1 MDDLKIDKDKI
12 NGIVTALE
20 LLAEQLNDAKVGQ
33 LESTTDGM
41 DDYFQAAREESKKRD
56 QILDFIK
63 YMSENVA
70 DHVIKEQKE
79 QIDLVENEDGVY
91 VVADETNRKES
102 RDEITAESHDPLRLE
117 TRTPSNITTDLVVQ
131 DTTDTP
137 ELPQDAVRVETN
149 DEPILSDALEVTV
162 TDINEDTLERMSISI
177 AKALTRAELEMERRR
192 KRGFGSG
199 AGADSE
205 SGLLSGL
212 SGMLPWGGIATGV
225 GGGYLANKFLGGG
238 RSPNGTSKGG
248 PSKGGPSKGGSSPKR
263 GGKFSMRGLGVIGTL
278 LALADVYD
286 TYTNEEL
293 SEQEKEKAYAGIA
306 GFLGGGVVGA
316 KVGASLGAF
325 LGPWGAGI
333 GAVIGG
339 TAGAIMGE
347 KTVEGFMDYAQDP
360 EGMRKDIEKA
370 GDTVLDTVMGT
381 DTPGYEKV
389 YGESIDAKTKA
400 KEVFAENNPGAVDK
414 PGVGQLTRAQ
424 INEMEISDEEKQAIK
439 KRVGDYHRGS
449 IQARTGLL
457 RTNMRVGPKQ
467 SGELRDTV
475 EDDLDRMGTYMFN
488 MSLSPNDDDRFED
501 DHFTINDREGLLT
514 KDQLMKEMRDDIVSL
529 VGSDGK
535 FEDFEE
541 KQELYDTMQRLK
553 KEGES
558 PQEFADRITKM
569 MGDQLKDKYV
579 TSFKIEGVDWDE
591 LPAVEQEIDRR
602 VNVGMKFDEEWATK
616 GFKDQYNFGVAAI
629 GDEKMLNVEEFN
641 KLLEKSETDKEAAAR
656 VEKIFVEM
664 EQMRAVSFEQDDVLS
679 RARFKGF
686 EQSELGKTLS
696 SAKVKR
702 DMEKYPE
709 RFAPPT
715 PRQRTKSLDHDA
727 QDVVE
732 QLNENKV
739 ITPEVM
745 QDIKVIID
753 ESGKI
758 KMEGSAENV
767 DYLKQLN
774 EQINKKINEKPVDP
788 YKPYP
793 LIPTPNNR
801 LTTAPEYTA
810 PTNRI
815 FPAQQEPIQPRL
827 DPRVEQIKQQILDKR
842 KSETTTPQFGPRVE
856 QQILDNSPRS
866 SEEISP
872 DLRPSDEGL
881 QVVDNRPVVSELK
894 VEPPVVDQK
903 PAPADTPAPK
913 AKIQTKPQSKPAQ
926 PDPVKV
932 DVVPEN
938 PDVQVIPLQLWEWPT
953 EPEQNIDNSTS
964 MNFDDK
970 NIVEAIKG
978 LEPYLAK
985 KEASSTTTNS
995 PTTVV
1000 NNSSSPVTY
1009 TSNVGGIQDY
1019 RARVNA

>member
-1 MDDLKIDKDKI
+1 MDNLKIDKDKI

-79 QIDLVENEDGVY
+79 QLDLVENEDGVY
-91 VVADETNRKES
+91 VVADESQRKES
-102 RDEITAESHDPLRLE
+102 RDEMTAESHDPLRLE
-117 TRTPSNITTDLVVQ
+117 TRTPNNITTDLVVQ
-131 DTTDTP
+131 DTTETTEP
-137 ELPQDAVRVETN
+137 PQDAVRVETN

-162 TDINEDTLERMSISI
+162 TDINEDTLERMSVSI

-192 KRGFGSG
+192 RRGFASGSG
-199 AGADSE
+199 EGSD

-212 SGMLPWGGIATGV
+212 SSMLPWGGIATGV
-225 GGGYLANKFLGGG
+225 GGGYLANRLLSSSKGPGKPGAPKGTPPKGGG
-238 RSPNGTSKGG
+238 P
-248 PSKGGPSKGGSSPKR
+248 R
-263 GGKFSMRGLGVIGTL
+263 GKTSMRGLGIVGTL
-278 LALADVYD
+278 FALADAYD
-286 TYTNEEL
+286 TYTNDDL

-306 GFLGGGVVGA
+306 GMLSGGYLGA
-316 KVGASLGAF
+316 KVGGALGAY

-347 KTVEGFMDYAQDP
+347 KTVEGLMDYAQDP
-360 EGMRKDIEKA
+360 QGMKKDIEEA
-370 GDTVLDTVMGT
+370 GNTVLDKVMGT

-389 YGESIDAKTKA
+389 YSKNLDTKTKA
-400 KEVFAENNPGAVDK
+400 KEIFAENNPMTVDR

-424 INEMEISDEEKQAIK
+424 INEMEISDEEKQALK
-439 KRVGDYHRGS
+439 KRVGDYQRGS
-449 IQARTGLL
+449 MQARTGLL
-457 RTNMRVGPKQ
+457 RTDMSVGPKQ

-501 DHFTINDREGLLT
+501 DKFTMNDREGLLT
-514 KDQLMKEMRDDIVSL
+514 KDQLMNEMRNDIAAL

-558 PQEFADRITKM
+558 PQEFANRITEM
-569 MGDQLKDKYV
+569 MSAQLKDKYV

-602 VNVGMKFDEEWATK
+602 VDVGMKINEDWATK

-641 KLLEKSETDKEAAAR
+641 KLLEKSETDEEAAER

-732 QLNENKV
+732 QLNEGKV

-745 QDIKVIID
+745 QDIKVIVD
-753 ESGKI
+753 QSGKI
-758 KMEGSAENV
+758 KMEGSAESV

-793 LIPTPNNR
+793 LFPTPNNR
-801 LTTAPEYTA
+801 LTTKPEYTT

-815 FPAQQEPIQPRL
+815 FPAQQEPVQPRI

-842 KSETTTPQFGPRVE
+842 KPETATPQFGPRVE
-856 QQILDNSPRS
+856 QQMLDSKS
-866 SEEISP
+866 GLSEVKSP
-872 DLRPSDEGL
+872 DLRTSSEVL
-881 QVVDNRPVVSELK
+881 QVVENNPSVTELK

-903 PAPADTPAPK
+903 PEATNTPVPK
-913 AKIQTKPQSKPAQ
+913 AKIQTKPQPKPAQ
-926 PDPVKV
+926 SDPVKV

-978 LEPYLAK
+978 LKPLLAK
-985 KEASSTTTNS
+985 KEASNTTNNS

-1000 NNSSSPVTY
+1000 NNSSTPVTY